1 MDHTVSVTTIC
12 ILVVKSVIQR
22 VQVLFV
28 IVIII
33 LVEVRVYLKEVEIRI
48 VQTITNVKVIVARL
62 VGRVILVIS
71 DYLHYIL
78 PK

>member
-1 MDHTVSVTTIC
+1 MDHTVSVITIC
-12 ILVVKSVIQR
+12 LLVVKSVIQR

-33 LVEVRVYLKEVEIRI
+33 LVELRVYLKEVKVRI
-48 VQTITNVKVIVARL
+48 VHTITNVNMKVVRL